1 MKSSLNTMVND
12 IVRDGNTI
20 KHVETNRG
28 RVYPRVVINAAGLFS
43 DSIAEM
49 AGDRFFTIHPRKGQV
64 ALLDKERE
72 KQLDSVV
79 SIVSL
84 KSAFSNTKGG
94 GLVKTADGNIL
105 VGPSANEQPYKED
118 YSTDKADLDKVLNKI
133 FAMLMD

>member
-1 MKSSLNTMVND
+1 MYLYATTVSVTYEMTIAVQKCCNNGVKLSLNTMVNG

-20 KHVETNRG
+20 KYVDTNRG
-28 RVYPRVVINAAGLFS
+28 RVYPKVVINAAGLFS

-64 ALLDKERE
+64 ALLDKEKE

-84 KSAFSNTKGG
+84 KSASP
-94 GLVKTADGNIL
+94 I
-105 VGPSANEQPYKED
+105 Q
-118 YSTDKADLDKVLNKI
+118 KAVDW
-133 FAMLMD
+133 